1 MTALIKLT
9 RVPTRWAP
17 AEEGPI
23 WVNPA
28 NVTKIYK
35 DPEIADATIVDFQ
48 GSVCCIVK
56 ETPEEIA
63 KLIWNAESIERKCR
77 QCDGD
82 GEANT
87 FKPSVQKLEIT
98 MPSGCPDFYGL
109 KEAPATSRGCSH
121 CKECWEEAIE
131 NWLNKKYKEA

>member
-1 MTALIKLT
+1 MSALIKLT

-17 AEEGPI
+17 AEEGPL

-56 ETPEEIA
+56 ESPEEIA
-63 KLIWNAESIERKCR
+63 SLIWKAENVKC
-77 QCDGD
+77 
-82 GEANT
+82 
-87 FKPSVQKLEIT
+87 KL
-98 MPSGCPDFYGL
+98 
-109 KEAPATSRGCSH
+109 
-121 CKECWEEAIE
+121 
-131 NWLNKKYKEA
+131 

>member
-9 RVPTRWAP
+9 LPSCSVYPQERTVY
-17 AEEGPI
+17 
-23 WVNPA
+23 VNPA
-28 NVTKIYK
+28 NISQFYRGLK
-35 DPEIADATIVDFQ
+35 DDDNTYVELTSGITRM
-48 GSVCCIVK
+48 VK

>member
-1 MTALIKLT
+1 MTNREIFEIFKEKYPETNISDCRPLLASYVAGMQGITIWTDKGD
-9 RVPTRWAP
+9 VIMFFP
-17 AEEGPI
+17 GPRR
-23 WVNPA
+23 
-28 NVTKIYK
+28 
-35 DPEIADATIVDFQ
+35 DER
-48 GSVCCIVK
+48 
-56 ETPEEIA
+56 ET
-63 KLIWNAESIERKCR
+63 S
-77 QCDGD
+77 
-82 GEANT
+82 T